1 MRTSQTHNV
10 AMASTVADYV
20 VLLGAD
26 GRISKQGAVSEVIA
40 QEAQLKQEIEHEKA
54 AIETD
59 ELEEAQSEAVA
70 APAPAAQKSGKLTRE
85 YLITTAQVITYAA
98 PRSRRRDC

>member
-1 MRTSQTHNV
+1 MKLLQTHNV

-26 GRISKQGAVSEVIA
+26 GRISKQGAVSEVVA
-40 QEAQLKQEIEHEKA
+40 QEVQLKQEIEHEKA

-59 ELEEAQSEAVA
+59 EVEETLAESTAVA
-70 APAPAAQKSGKLTRE
+70 APAAQKSGKLTRE
-85 YLITTAQVITYAA
+85 YLVAIV
-98 PRSRRRDC
+98 